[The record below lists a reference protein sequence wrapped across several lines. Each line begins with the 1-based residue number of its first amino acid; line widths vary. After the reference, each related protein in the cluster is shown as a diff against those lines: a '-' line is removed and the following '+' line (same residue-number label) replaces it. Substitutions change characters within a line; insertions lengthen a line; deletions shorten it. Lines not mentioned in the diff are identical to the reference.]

1 MILHGNQ
8 VLSSSDFIR
17 SSNRAL
23 IVKYSCLNVKKN
35 STTKQNF
42 AIIFLSNFYRTTPLK
57 TCNLLKTGK
66 NMFLSFVTLY

>member
-17 SSNRAL
+17 SSNRTL

-42 AIIFLSNFYRTTPLK
+42 AIIFCRISTDNTPQ
-57 TCNLLKTGK
+57 NMQFAK
-66 NMFLSFVTLY
+66 NGEKYVLSFVTLY